1 MENWLHDYW
10 KAEKSINAYQ
20 RNLETNGPRKHL
32 CPLGLGEQKDL
43 PLEEPSRKPMED
55 GQCSLQT
62 SSTSIKACNIE
73 RWPQSWESTGKSLVQ
88 VHLIGLAWHKQHI
101 YSKAWHRVKRR
112 LSADYHLI
120 HLNPYLS
127 LFPYLIFFTWIPK
140 PCNELATER
149 SYSEIPDDVVQEL

>member
-43 PLEEPSRKPMED
+43 PLEELSRKPMED
-55 GQCSLQT
+55 GQRSLQT

-73 RWPQSWESTGKSLVQ
+73 RWPQS
-88 VHLIGLAWHKQHI
+88 
-101 YSKAWHRVKRR
+101 
-112 LSADYHLI
+112 
-120 HLNPYLS
+120 
-127 LFPYLIFFTWIPK
+127 
-140 PCNELATER
+140 
-149 SYSEIPDDVVQEL
+149 